1 MFRRRQSKFSRFWR
15 IADVVCTIL
24 VLSYVLFDVLDLDGS
39 DLAKFNHALPKAS
52 LQVYIPSE
60 LDLEFS
66 SHKFEIVGL
75 GVISLLALSTEVVR
89 GKWVETSQ
97 FSLLRNARDHG
108 YRPGLARN
116 SLPDKSADH

>member
-1 MFRRRQSKFSRFWR
+1 MFRRRPSKFSRFWR
-15 IADVVCTIL
+15 IADVLCAIL
-24 VLSYVLFDVLDLDGS
+24 VVSYVLFDVLDLDGS
-39 DLAKFNHALPKAS
+39 DFTKINHASPKAS

-66 SHKFEIVGL
+66 SHKLEILGL
-75 GVISLLALSTEVVR
+75 GVIFLLVLSTEVLH
-89 GKWVETSQ
+89 GKWVGTSQ

-116 SLPDKSADH
+116 SLPDKSPEH